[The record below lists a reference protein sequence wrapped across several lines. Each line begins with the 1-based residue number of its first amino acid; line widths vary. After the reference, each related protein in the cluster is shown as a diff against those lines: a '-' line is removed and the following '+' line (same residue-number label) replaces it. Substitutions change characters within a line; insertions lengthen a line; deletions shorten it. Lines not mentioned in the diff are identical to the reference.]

1 MTRSP
6 FVLILISNSSN
17 RSNLGNANIAGMP
30 ADLGLVGNQFGT
42 ATTLLFATYVT
53 LEAPAAIILKVIGP
67 RYLLTGCAF
76 SWGLCTMSMGFI
88 KNATGLYICRLFI
101 GLFEAGLIPCINVY
115 LGMVYKKSERGKRS
129 SVIFAFSALSSA
141 FGGILAFGL
150 TQINGP
156 NGFEG
161 WRWLFVIEGVLTL
174 LAVPMFFW
182 LFPTTPTQAWFLT
195 EEEKGMMVIRY
206 AQNPHWGIDEK
217 FTWGAVISVVKDP
230 KFYAL

>member
-1 MTRSP
+1 
-6 FVLILISNSSN
+6 
-17 RSNLGNANIAGMP
+17 MP
-30 ADLGLVGNQFGT
+30 ADIGLVGNQFGT

-53 LEAPAAIILKVIGP
+53 LEAPAAIILKIIGP

-76 SWGLCTMSMGFI
+76 SWGVCTLSMGFI
-88 KNATGLYICRLFI
+88 RNAAGLYVCRLLI

-129 SVIFAFSALSSA
+129 AVIFAFSALSSA

-156 NGFEG
+156 DGFEG
-161 WRWLFVIEGVLTL
+161 WRWLFVIEAILTL
-174 LAVPMFFW
+174 LAVPLFFW
-182 LFPTTPTQAWFLT
+182 VFPTSPTDAWFLT
-195 EEEKGMMVIRY
+195 DEEKRMMVIRY
-206 AQNPHWGIDEK
+206 AQNPHWGINEK
-217 FTWGAVISVVKDP
+217 FSWGAVISVFKDP